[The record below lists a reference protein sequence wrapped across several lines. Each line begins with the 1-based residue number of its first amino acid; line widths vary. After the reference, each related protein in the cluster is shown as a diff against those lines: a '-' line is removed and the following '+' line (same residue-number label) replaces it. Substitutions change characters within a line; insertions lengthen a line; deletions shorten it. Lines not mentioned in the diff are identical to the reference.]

1 MAKLE
6 IEQKFCVKNPAQMRR
21 KILALKAKKISSGFE
36 ENQVF
41 DLSRLGIEGILRLR
55 KTGKKGKLTFKGPR
69 LDGVY
74 KKRVEVESDVDHD
87 SMHTIFKLLNWKPFF
102 RYSKTREEYKLG
114 KVLIT
119 LDFLKGKGWFV
130 EIEAS
135 EADIKKTALKLGFKD
150 SDREERTYLEILGY
164 KRPAGGKKR

>member
-1 MAKLE
+1 MAKFE
-6 IEQKFCVKNPAQMRR
+6 IEQKFRVKSPALTRR
-21 KILALKAKKISSGFE
+21 KILALKAKRISSGFE

-55 KTGKKGKLTFKGPR
+55 KTGSKGKLTFKGPR
-69 LDGVY
+69 LDGIY
-74 KKRVEVESDVDHD
+74 KKRVEVETEVEHAG
-87 SMHTIFKLLNWKPFF
+87 MNEIFKLLKWKPFF
-102 RYSKTREEYKLG
+102 CYSKTREEYKIG

-119 LDFLKGKGWFV
+119 LDFLKGKGWFA

-135 EADIKKTALKLGFKD
+135 ELDIKKTALKLGFTD

-164 KRPAGGKKR
+164 KRPRTGKKR

>member
-1 MAKLE
+1 MPKFE
-6 IEQKFCVKNPAQMRR
+6 IEQKFRVKNPAVIRK
-21 KILALKAKKISSGFE
+21 KILALKAKKVSSGSE
-36 ENQVF
+36 QNQVF
-41 DLSRLGIEGILRLR
+41 DLTRLGVQGILRLR

-74 KKRVEVESDVDHD
+74 KKRLEVESDVDHD
-87 SMHTIFKLLNWKPFF
+87 SMNTIFKLLKWKPFF
-102 RYSKTREEYKLG
+102 CYEKTREEYKVG

-119 LDFLKGKGWFV
+119 LDYLKGKGWFV

-135 EADIKKTALKLGFKD
+135 APDIKKTALKLGFND

-164 KRPAGGKKR
+164 KKLTTRLDR

>member
-1 MAKLE
+1 MPRFE
-6 IEQKFCVKNPAQMRR
+6 IEQKFRVKNPAVIRK

-36 ENQVF
+36 QNQVF

-87 SMHTIFKLLNWKPFF
+87 SMHTIFQLLKWKPFF
-102 RYSKTREEYKLG
+102 CYAKNREEYKLG
-114 KVLIT
+114 KVMIT
-119 LDFLKGKGWFV
+119 LDYLKGKGWFV

-135 EADIKKTALKLGFKD
+135 EKDIKKTALKLGFKD

-164 KRPAGGKKR
+164 RRPASLLKK

>member
-1 MAKLE
+1 MPRFE
-6 IEQKFCVKNPAQMRR
+6 IEQKFRVKNPALVR
-21 KILALKAKKISSGFE
+21 KKIRSLKARRVSSGFE

-41 DLSRLGIEGILRLR
+41 DLARLGVEGILRLR

-74 KKRVEVESDVDHD
+74 KKRVEVESDVDHG
-87 SMHTIFKLLNWKPFF
+87 SMHTIFQLLNWKPFF

-114 KVLIT
+114 KIFIT
-119 LDFLKGKGWFV
+119 LDYLKGKGWFA

-135 EADIKKTALKLGFKD
+135 EKDIRKTALKLGFKD

-164 KRPAGGKKR
+164 KRPGTGKGR